1 MPRSNVAAVLVP
13 AGKTDEHEFLRYNL
27 AFGEDVFYGQV
38 WRLASHMLKSHM
50 DAVEQSLL
58 AISQIPANSGHNL
71 HKGTPREAF
80 IRKFLEDH
88 LSERVAIGTGEII
101 DSQSLPNQPRNQI
114 DIVIYKRD
122 YPKLEFG
129 GGVNGFLA
137 KSVVATIEVK
147 SLLDQAAMRKSVETA
162 KTIKSLTR
170 NIITSFSTGYQPPSI
185 LTYVVAYDGPASL
198 NTVQGWLPAIHTQLG
213 IAYPPMAPKHNARV
227 HIASPSIDAVFLLG
241 RGFLH
246 FDNSPIGFVTDSMR
260 EANPDLHWVF
270 ADTPNGNLLL
280 LFLLLTQAVSGLS
293 GSWLNPIPYVANFS
307 VANLRMSP

>member
-1 MPRSNVAAVLVP
+1 
-13 AGKTDEHEFLRYNL
+13 
-27 AFGEDVFYGQV
+27 
-38 WRLASHMLKSHM
+38 MLKSHM

-58 AISQIPANSGHNL
+58 AISQIPANTGHNL

-80 IRKFLEDH
+80 IRKFLQDH

-122 YPKLEFG
+122 YPKLDFG
-129 GGVNGFLA
+129 GGVSGFLA
-137 KSVVATIEVK
+137 ESVVATIEVK
-147 SLLDQAAMRKSVETA
+147 SLLDQAAMLQSIGTA
-162 KTIKSLTR
+162 KTVKALTR
-170 NIITSFSTGYQPPSI
+170 NVITSFTTGYQPPSI
-185 LTYVVAYDGPASL
+185 LSYVVAYDGPASL
-198 NTVQGWLPAIHTQLG
+198 KTVNGWFPAIHTQLG
-213 IAYPPMAPKHNARV
+213 ITYPSMAPSLNERV

-246 FDNSPIGFVTDSMR
+246 FDNSPMSFIKDDIR
-260 EANPDLHWVF
+260 QAHPDLHWAA

-293 GSWLNPIPYVANFS
+293 GSWLNPLPYVANFN
-307 VANLRMSP
+307 VANLSANT